1 MSTTMQNETVTQ
13 ERPVESTTAK
23 GAKKQSTTPKLTCNV
38 TGISR
43 YTNEK
48 YLNEKARV
56 LNCTVEE
63 VLSNYV
69 SKSVAKMLRE
79 GKTVSEIQTNLGVTY
94 NSPLQNVPEESIL
107 RYNGKQKKK

>member
-13 ERPVESTTAK
+13 ERPVQSTTAK
-23 GAKKQSTTPKLTCNV
+23 GAEKQSATPKLVCNV
-38 TGISR
+38 TGIGR

-48 YLNEKARV
+48 YLNEKAQT
-56 LNCTVEE
+56 LSCTVEE
-63 VLSNYV
+63 FLNNYV

-79 GKTVSEIQTNLGVTY
+79 GKTVSEIQNNLGVTY

>member
-23 GAKKQSTTPKLTCNV
+23 GAKKQSATPKLVCNV
-38 TGISR
+38 TGLTR

-48 YLNEKARV
+48 YLNGKA
-56 LNCTVEE
+56 LAIGCTVEE
-63 VLSNYV
+63 VLSNYI
-69 SKSVAKMLRE
+69 SKPVAKLMRE
-79 GKTVSEIQTNLGVTY
+79 GKTITEIQTILGVTY